1 MRMRKKK
8 HAERRLA
15 ACARYLYQG
24 EDLRASGLRAPLG
37 APEDAPVYLEVGA
50 GKGGFAIGMLRCHPG
65 VCYYAVER
73 VTDCLVTAAERAVR
87 EEASSDACR
96 HLRFMNVSADALPE
110 LLPEESVDCVF
121 LNFSDPWPK
130 KGYAKRRLTYRRY
143 LAIYFHLLR
152 DGGTLCFKTDN
163 EPLFDFS
170 LSELASLGISPQVVT
185 RDLHASPY
193 AEGNVMTEY
202 ETAFVAAGKP
212 IYMLR
217 VVKPDGFLPPV
228 ESARRPAVPDG
239 EGEGAYAAPFA
250 RQGETD

>member
-8 HAERRLA
+8 NAEGRLA

-24 EDLRASGLRAPLG
+24 EDLRAAGLRAPLG
-37 APEDAPVYLEVGA
+37 ATEQTPVYLEVGA
-50 GKGGFAIGMLRCHPG
+50 GKGGFAIGMLQRAPG

-73 VTDCLVTAAERAVR
+73 VTDCLVMAAERAVR
-87 EEASSDACR
+87 EEQSSDACR
-96 HLRFMNVSADALPE
+96 YLRFMNVSADRLPE
-110 LLPEESVDCVF
+110 LFPEESVDCVF

-163 EPLFDFS
+163 EALFDFS
-170 LSELASLGISPQVVT
+170 LQELSAIGITPQVVT

-193 AEGNVMTEY
+193 AQGNVMTEY
-202 ETAFVAAGKP
+202 ETAFVAQGKP

-217 VVKPDGFLPPV
+217 VVKPDGFLPPI
-228 ESARRPAVPDG
+228 EPGQRHAAAADG
-239 EGEGAYAAPFA
+239 SSDGQ
-250 RQGETD
+250 RETD